1 MNKKDKGGTPLPVPD
16 NAAEYVPA
24 IEKLSD
30 GQKRML
36 KVNVYMGNSE
46 KSHDETTDYRE
57 HFTGTENY
65 IVVSDY
71 PTEYITDNPEIHSD
85 ETPDNHKRLTEAD
98 KYSGKE
104 QFIEAENYIGESD
117 QHSEDIPDN
126 SDSTYEHAKTAEH
139 PKESKPAPN
148 DKAKSDNRTE
158 EYAPA
163 IEKLSDSQKRLLKAS
178 IYIGSTEK
186 SYDETPDNRNLFTES
201 ERFIGESD
209 YPSEDFPDNSETADE
224 LTKPGEKSKE
234 NTADKI
240 KSESSVPD
248 YIPAIEKLS
257 DEQRH
262 ILKANIY
269 VKNNENAKKKFSDNV
284 ESYEPEQ
291 RQEQE
296 YTEIYIGDS
305 NYYSEELSENPYAS
319 DNSAQEESQPKE
331 NISSAEIKSESHI
344 PDYIPAMEKLSDE
357 QKHFLKAEIF
367 TRNNE
372 NAKRKFSKSAESYN
386 PEYQQELTETDRYA
400 ADSVDYSDENI
411 QPENIPYST
420 EPVRE
425 NVQSNTADDYSEQ
438 SENADNQGIYDVLP
452 EERQPAHRSRRQQ
465 TVSPDTEDNKTISQ
479 NKETFTQHYLSG
491 IGAAKAVSSSKQTA
505 ENIESSESTE
515 TAVYNLAQSGI
526 LSFGN
531 RIADEIIHGDRKNV
545 PDRHYTEQKKYRFLD
560 EKTVENNSERS
571 ARYKMNFAEKQAQK
585 QTEHR
590 RELIREEQKAV
601 YIRANK
607 KNPDF
612 IGRKIEQEKYRKRK
626 KKALLALSSSGLI
639 LPLLCVVC
647 VIGII
652 GAAFSWITT
661 FTKSVWDGS
670 DYSEVEYTPEE
681 LAEMIK
687 GYVDFAEDYIDRA
700 QIEILKK
707 CDDEMWSIFNG
718 EMTSDNHPDW
728 WEYREY
734 DKTERTVVVSGSS
747 TNVTADTEHISEK
760 FEHNS
765 YGNKEIRLGDNGL
778 ETVLAAAEVLKLREL
793 TEMGD
798 IPVDYDYSITNED
811 IEKVLADLYIS
822 YYEKHILTE
831 AVDTDH
837 TSVYYNGELVSE
849 NTSQTVFHY
858 YELHGQVT
866 NIYDIGGE
874 TWLFAHFHFNE
885 GEQALYHAYV
895 DYIME
900 IAEGVEMTYTY
911 DEDRIKKKAEA
922 LAEEGDDE

>member
-30 GQKRML
+30 SQKRML

-46 KSHDETTDYRE
+46 KTHDETTGYRE
-57 HFTGTENY
+57 Q
-65 IVVSDY
+65 
-71 PTEYITDNPEIHSD
+71 
-85 ETPDNHKRLTEAD
+85 LTEPE
-98 KYSGKE
+98 K
-104 QFIEAENYIGESD
+104 FIGESD
-117 QHSEDIPDN
+117 YFSDDISDIPEKYSDETTDNQKQLNETENNIGESDRHLEDIPYN
-126 SDSTYEHAKTAEH
+126 SDSTYEPAKAAEQ
-139 PKESKPAPN
+139 PKESKSAAN
-148 DKAKSDNRTE
+148 DNAKSENRTA
-158 EYAPA
+158 EYIPA
-163 IEKLSDSQKRLLKAS
+163 IEKLSDEQKRLLKAS
-178 IYIGSTEK
+178 IYMANSEK
-186 SYDETPDNRNLFTES
+186 PYDETPDNRNLFTES

-209 YPSEDFPDNSETADE
+209 YPSDDIPDNPKTAD
-224 LTKPGEKSKE
+224 KPAQEAKQPKE
-234 NTADKI
+234 NTAAGT

-305 NYYSEELSENPYAS
+305 NYYSEELSKNPYAS
-319 DNSAQEESQPKE
+319 DNSAQEESQPEE

-344 PDYIPAMEKLSDE
+344 PYYIPAMEKLSEE
-357 QKHFLKAEIF
+357 QKHILKAEVF

-425 NVQSNTADDYSEQ
+425 NVQSNTAADYSEQ

-491 IGAAKAVSSSKQTA
+491 IGAAKAVSSAKQTA
-505 ENIESSESTE
+505 EKIESSESTE

-531 RIADEIIHGDRKNV
+531 RITDEIIHGGRQTADSKNV

-571 ARYKMNFAEKQAQK
+571 ARYKMTFAEKQAQK

-647 VIGII
+647 VIGVI

-681 LAEMIK
+681 LAEMIE

-707 CDDEMWSIFNG
+707 CDDDMWKIFNG
-718 EMTSDNHPDW
+718 EMTADNHPDW

-747 TNVTADTEHISEK
+747 TNVYTDTEHIFEK
-760 FEHNS
+760 SEHNS

-793 TEMGD
+793 TEMGE
-798 IPVDYDYSITNED
+798 IPEDYNYSITNED

-822 YYEKHILTE
+822 YYEKHVLTD

-837 TSVYYNGELVSE
+837 TSVYYNDELVSE